1 MTQPASL
8 TATQGLGLEPAHA
21 QAGLSLAMAAAQ
33 AGASSH
39 YNEWQ
44 GVRGAG
50 PLPAARWQAF
60 FSSLGA
66 SGWAGLSA
74 SSEQVRQRVQADG
87 ASYNVYGAPDNR
99 PWPLKMLPMII
110 EADEWAVIEHGVLQ
124 RARLLEATLADLYG
138 PQQLLR
144 DALLPASLVYAH
156 PHYLRAM
163 HGVAPLGGTRLH
175 MLAFDLARTPQGGFG
190 LLAQRVQA
198 PSGLG
203 YLLKN
208 RLIIGSQF
216 HDQFTALRV
225 QRLAASFRGLL
236 DGLMRCS
243 PAGSRSRIALLT
255 PGPHNETYFEQ
266 VFLARYLGVTL
277 VEGSDLTVRSN
288 QLFLKSLHGLER
300 VHILLRRVDDEWLD
314 PLELRADSAL
324 GIPGLVQ
331 TLRSGELVMANL
343 PGAGVLESPGLHAFW
358 PGVAQRLLGQE
369 LLLPAA
375 TSWWC
380 GEASVWAQQ
389 RARLADFVVAPTFPD
404 SGFNAF
410 VAAELNAGELAA
422 LAQRI
427 DADPPAYTLQAHVQP
442 SQTPVWD
449 DGQLQPRAAVMRV
462 FVLANGYGEGGP
474 GEGWLGD
481 GNDAGQGGGWRVLP
495 GAMTRVAGD
504 APGPGGQAGRG
515 DPWLSMQRGS
525 ASIDTWVVARGAVD
539 TTTLL
544 PKPLTA
550 QELQGWR
557 RAVTS
562 RSAENLFWLG
572 RYCERAES
580 SVRLARLMLETLPT
594 AGPGLFRVLDALAR
608 RHGLVGARQT
618 SPYGSTAVTPAPAE
632 GAVRPVPPVGPA
644 EPWHGL
650 LRCAQALR
658 ERLSPEHWRLIHEA
672 HEHFAQGGTTWAQ
685 AAPVDTPQVLAK
697 LAQVAAVL
705 AAITG
710 AQTDHMTR
718 DDGWRLLSVGRQ
730 IERLDTLSHAL
741 GLGFEHGLHESD
753 EGFALLLGLF
763 DSVITYRAQF
773 QSRREVLPLL
783 QLLVFDTDN
792 PRSLAWVARTLRDRL
807 CKAARHD
814 AAWAQAVAA
823 AAPMPDAWSL
833 EALGGRDTAGRHAL
847 LIEALRG
854 CSEGAHRV
862 SDEIGQ
868 RLFAHVAT
876 ADRAVW
882 Q

>member
-8 TATQGLGLEPAHA
+8 TATQGLSLDPSQAEA
-21 QAGLSLAMAAAQ
+21 QAGLILAMAAAQ
-33 AGASSH
+33 SGAPGH

-44 GVRGAG
+44 GVAGAG
-50 PLPAARWQAF
+50 PMPAARWQAF
-60 FSSLGA
+60 FRSLGA

-87 ASYNVYGAPDNR
+87 ASYNVYGAPDSR

-208 RLIIGSQF
+208 RLIIGPQF
-216 HDQFTALRV
+216 HDPFTALRV

-389 RARLADFVVAPTFPD
+389 RARLADFVVAPTFPN

-427 DADPPAYTLQAHVQP
+427 DADPPAYTLQAPVQP

-449 DGQLQPRAAVMRV
+449 NGQLQPRAAVMRV
-462 FVLANGYGEGGP
+462 FVLANGYGGGKHDEGGFGQRNGP
-474 GEGWLGD
+474 GT
-481 GNDAGQGGGWRVLP
+481 GGGWRVVP

-504 APGPGGQAGRG
+504 VPGASGQRGRG

-539 TTTLL
+539 TSSLL

-572 RYCERAES
+572 RFCERAES
-580 SVRLARLMLETLPT
+580 TVRLARLMLETLPT
-594 AGPGLFRVLDALAR
+594 AGPELLRVLDVLAR
-608 RHGLVGARQT
+608 RHGLVGAQQ
-618 SPYGSTAVTPAPAE
+618 G
-632 GAVRPVPPVGPA
+632 GGPL
-644 EPWHGL
+644 PGL

-672 HEHFAQGGTTWAQ
+672 HEHFAQGGAAWAQ
-685 AAPVDTPQVLAK
+685 ALPVATPQVLAK
-697 LAQVAAVL
+697 LAQIATVL

-741 GLGFEHGLHESD
+741 GLGFEHGLHESED
-753 EGFALLLGLF
+753 GFALLLGLF

-773 QSRREVLPLL
+773 QNRREVLPLL

-823 AAPMPDAWSL
+823 AAPMPEAWSL
-833 EALGGRDTAGRHAL
+833 EALGLRDAAGRQTL
-847 LIEALRG
+847 LMEALRSCG
-854 CSEGAHRV
+854 EGARRV

-868 RLFAHVAT
+868 RLFAHVST